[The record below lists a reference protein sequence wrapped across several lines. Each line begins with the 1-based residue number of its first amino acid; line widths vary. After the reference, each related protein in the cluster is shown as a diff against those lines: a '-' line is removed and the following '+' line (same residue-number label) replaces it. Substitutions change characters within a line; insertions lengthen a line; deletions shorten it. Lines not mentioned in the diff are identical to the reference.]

1 MFENI
6 SGGELKLL
14 NNRELE
20 ALCENIRGRII
31 SSVLENGGHLS
42 SNLGVVEL
50 TVALHYVFDF
60 PKDKI
65 IFDVGHQCYAHKMLS
80 GRMDKFSTLRKKG
93 GLAGFPKRS
102 VNGSRSLRNG
112 LPTTPN
118 G

>member
-6 SGGELKLL
+6 SGGELKQL

-80 GRMDKFSTLRKKG
+80 GRMDNFL
-93 GLAGFPKRS
+93 LFPFHI
-102 VNGSRSLRNG
+102 
-112 LPTTPN
+112 
-118 G
+118 